1 MEPTAVPIKT
11 EPQDDIP
18 FTEGPPYPF
27 IHVKKERENKAVQ
40 TEAPPLGIIRDR
52 NSRQRNEKVQVKL
65 PASEKS
71 WKRDPKTKTLHH
83 KMKQAR
89 QEADQLREQ
98 MVPREKYEELQ
109 QEAEQLRE
117 QEIPREK
124 YEELQQQLR
133 NMRQSESQAFEGWQK
148 EQEKVAKVTRRLDA
162 VIKQLD
168 TVCSLYSD
176 VLTCRAL
183 VKNYALFLLERY
195 LRLKIKAVRAGAP
208 IQINTVNDFIDC
220 CKHYGVKVQRL
231 LCEFYLHN
239 MVLEQETDLNPG
251 PFVGDIQLQAFVSF
265 GVNQLKWLRAYNAF
279 QRQENSLDLWVR
291 AEPRNPVQLWKS
303 HKILM
308 RTPGVIEL
316 LGPMHKDLIRNS
328 LEYFLAIKD
337 FALDAAKFRYQISPP
352 NIQLR
357 EPFKYENFELAAER
371 LSLYGQHI
379 LRAGPSWLGYWFRS
393 PIIWH
398 PAPGYQA
405 LYNMPTD
412 QSNQF
417 FDNLISHHGCRPPH
431 EVPSPAYSLTAL
443 HVNYNVFMR
452 P

>member
-1 MEPTAVPIKT
+1 MQQRAEKL
-11 EPQDDIP
+11 EEQRIP
-18 FTEGPPYPF
+18 
-27 IHVKKERENKAVQ
+27 
-40 TEAPPLGIIRDR
+40 L
-52 NSRQRNEKVQVKL
+52 EK
-65 PASEKS
+65 
-71 WKRDPKTKTLHH
+71 H
-83 KMKQAR
+83 
-89 QEADQLREQ
+89 
-98 MVPREKYEELQ
+98 
-109 QEAEQLRE
+109 
-117 QEIPREK
+117 
-124 YEELQQQLR
+124 EELQQQLR
-133 NMRQSESQAFEGWQK
+133 NMSESESQAFEVWQK

-168 TVCSLYSD
+168 TVCSLYDD
-176 VLTCRAL
+176 VLTCRAPA
-183 VKNYALFLLERY
+183 KNYALFLLERY

-279 QRQENSLDLWVR
+279 QRQEHSLDLWVR
-291 AEPRNPVQLWKS
+291 AEPQDPVRLWQS
-303 HKILM
+303 HKSLM
-308 RTPGVIEL
+308 RNPGVIKL
-316 LGPMHKDLIRNS
+316 LGPMHEELIRNS
-328 LEYFLAIKD
+328 LEYFLVIKD
-337 FALDAAKFRYQISPP
+337 SALEAAKFRYRISTPS
-352 NIQLR
+352 IQLR
-357 EPFKYENFELAAER
+357 EPFRYENFELAAER
-371 LSLYGQHI
+371 LPFYGQCI
-379 LRAGPSWLGYWFRS
+379 LQAGPSWLGYRFRS

-405 LYNMPTD
+405 LYDMPAD
-412 QSNQF
+412 QLHYF
-417 FDNLISHHGCRPPH
+417 FDNLVAYHGCRPPH